1 MKLLFV
7 IILLLIG
14 IFLFSYLASPSS
26 NREGLETMQC
36 SPTTIPTTGP
46 IIYVPPPTTAPTASY
61 IDTTTST
68 MNGLVNAI
76 SGYQSANQPPGS
88 SIPTFSPTTM
98 GSTTSPTGLNLNPNT
113 VQNLGAKIGSIMS
126 DFSMGMKQGSGSNSG
141 GSSYGSGHRD
151 GHGSF
156 SGGTVNTNTSSSPT
170 TSFDNYNHYTGNAVT
185 TMYYSADGS
194 STKVVENNGSFI
206 LIVTLKNGTS
216 YTYLPEKNSRGETT
230 YYNRRG
236 GSANLINTPNGLAV
250 IIVHNNGKTKLYTST
265 LQTTQNTNIIN
276 KVDYGT
282 VTDMNETVPTTTPPP
297 AAVPT
302 TQATTTPTPTTGATT
317 TPTPTTGATTTPTPT
332 TGATTTPTP
341 TTGATITP
349 TPTTGAGNASATTT
363 TTPGVT
369 IGPYSAAKATPAVF
383 PSSTPSTTN
392 PSYTPYPSFYPPMGD
407 QDRYMLKTQFVP
419 PVYPVGSHYENYGPE
434 GEGRAGSC
442 EKKKEYPPCPPCAR
456 CPEPSFECKKVPKY
470 DAMDDSQKPMPVL
483 NNFASFGL

>member
-46 IIYVPPPTTAPTASY
+46 IVYIPPPTTAPTASY

-126 DFSMGMKQGSGSNSG
+126 DFSMGMKKASTGGSG
-141 GSSYGSGHRD
+141 YGSGY
-151 GHGSF
+151 GSGSF
-156 SGGTVNTNTSSSPT
+156 SGGTVNTNTSSSPS

-185 TMYYSADGS
+185 TMYYSADG
-194 STKVVENNGSFI
+194 TTTQVIENNGSFI
-206 LIVTLKNGTS
+206 IIVTLTNGS
-216 YTYLPEKNSRGETT
+216 SNIYLPEKNSRGETT
-230 YYNRRG
+230 YYNKSG

-250 IIVHNNGKTKLYTST
+250 IIVDNDGTTKLYTST
-265 LQTTQNTNIIN
+265 IQTTQNTNIIN

-282 VTDMNETVPTTTPPP
+282 VTDMNETAPTTTPPP

-302 TQATTTPTPTTGATT
+302 DAPDSTPTPRPTSGTDTTATNTPAVTTPAVTTPGTTPTTGANVT
-317 TPTPTTGATTTPTPT
+317 ATTTSP
-332 TGATTTPTP
+332 
-341 TTGATITP
+341 
-349 TPTTGAGNASATTT
+349 
-363 TTPGVT
+363 PGVT
-369 IGPYSAAKATPAVF
+369 TGPYSAVTATPAAY
-383 PSSTPSTTN
+383 PSSIPTNTIGPTTN
-392 PSYTPYPSFYPPMGD
+392 PSYTPYPSFYPPLGD

-419 PVYPVGSHYENYGPE
+419 PLYPVGSHYENYGPE